1 MSGSSDEE
9 MEVGETTFN
18 SSAARNHLHHTYQCI
33 QTQLDDTSANGPDK
47 LDQIEKSLKLVPDM
61 SREMVDQT
69 LGGNAKDPKLC
80 HEESDNFRE
89 MCNTMTR
96 QMYGDEATALPSKI
110 DDLTKMILGQL
121 GKRNGDELS
130 DSNLK
135 DFLSLWGIK
144 PLILPAHATPR
155 AGTFESMTLPHNLT
169 INQYNMLRKKMGVKI
184 KTAAEKDRFIQ
195 KLTKMSRHELDE
207 FLINKRVKQV

>member
-1 MSGSSDEE
+1 
-9 MEVGETTFN
+9 
-18 SSAARNHLHHTYQCI
+18 
-33 QTQLDDTSANGPDK
+33 
-47 LDQIEKSLKLVPDM
+47 
-61 SREMVDQT
+61 
-69 LGGNAKDPKLC
+69 
-80 HEESDNFRE
+80 
-89 MCNTMTR
+89 MTR

-144 PLILPAHATPR
+144 PLILPARATPR

-169 INQYNMLRKKMGVKI
+169 
-184 KTAAEKDRFIQ
+184 
-195 KLTKMSRHELDE
+195 
-207 FLINKRVKQV
+207 

>member
-69 LGGNAKDPKLC
+69 LGKYFWLDKEYL
-80 HEESDNFRE
+80 
-89 MCNTMTR
+89 
-96 QMYGDEATALPSKI
+96 
-110 DDLTKMILGQL
+110 
-121 GKRNGDELS
+121 
-130 DSNLK
+130 
-135 DFLSLWGIK
+135 
-144 PLILPAHATPR
+144 
-155 AGTFESMTLPHNLT
+155 
-169 INQYNMLRKKMGVKI
+169 KI
-184 KTAAEKDRFIQ
+184 KTSLNWFLPDIRTRVVLLEKN
-195 KLTKMSRHELDE
+195 HEI
-207 FLINKRVKQV
+207 FLILRFTILLLEKSNFNWSVFSTEDFQEKLIKLKIFKVGMQKTRNCATKNRTTSAKCATQWQDY